1 MGVRCEF
8 AVRLD
13 GADVVPAAPRGLRQ
27 ADPQR
32 LLLPPALGL
41 LAAAG
46 LAGAA
51 LLLVH
56 VRRRGPGRDT
66 GTRLLS
72 GTREPSVHTLPDALN
87 NLRLQ
92 DGAGDGPR

>member
-1 MGVRCEF
+1 MRP
-8 AVRLD
+8 D
-13 GADVVPAAPRGLRQ
+13 GADVVAAAPRGLRQ

-32 LLLPPALGL
+32 FLLPPALGL

-51 LLLVH
+51 LLLIH
-56 VRRRGPGRDT
+56 VRRRRGPGQDT